1 MKKILSMQELVDII
15 ERREDVYQEVNGR
28 IARETK
34 VDFVT
39 LLRMRLIDLMDLIRN
54 GQFYYES
61 DH

>member
-1 MKKILSMQELVDII
+1 MQELVDII